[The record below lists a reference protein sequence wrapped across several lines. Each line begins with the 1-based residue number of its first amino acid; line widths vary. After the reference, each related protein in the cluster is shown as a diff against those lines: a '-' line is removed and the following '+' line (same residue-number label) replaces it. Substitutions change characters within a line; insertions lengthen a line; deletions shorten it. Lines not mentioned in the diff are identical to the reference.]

1 MSQSLTKTQRKLV
14 SQGSSAAGKR
24 LREKG
29 RAARMIA
36 VPAAIAIAK
45 AEAVASSTGM
55 IPSFPVPVLGTV
67 KLTTLAGYAGCLGY
81 MLSKNP
87 GTGMTVIGLSSIA
100 LVARAQTA

>member
-24 LREKG
+24 FREKG
-29 RAARMIA
+29 RSARMLG
-36 VPAAIAIAK
+36 VPVAIGVAKGVAA
-45 AEAVASSTGM
+45 AESKGM
-55 IPSFPVPVLGTV
+55 IPSFPVPGLGTTS
-67 KLTTLAGYAGCLGY
+67 LATLVGYGGCLAY

-87 GTGMTVIGLSSIA
+87 GTGLTLVGLSSIG